1 MKNCDS
7 HIILYAKGWYK
18 RTNCEDDLKIILAHR
33 NGCEKEHVSR
43 ESIIIV
49 LTGIVYPYLTEH
61 YFREISIR
69 TFSKFHQ
76 SLYKMNEFE
85 MFLNEML
92 SILSALQIKNSDK
105 ILIELDEPDYNIL
118 PKHE

>member
-1 MKNCDS
+1 MKNADS

-18 RTNCEDDLKIILAHR
+18 RANCEDDLKAILAHR
-33 NGCEKEHVSR
+33 NECEKEHISR

-49 LTGIVYPYLTEH
+49 LTQIVYPYLTEH

-76 SLYKMNEFE
+76 NLYKMNEFE
-85 MFLNEML
+85 MFLKELL
-92 SILSALQIKNSDK
+92 SILSALQIKDDNK

-118 PKHE
+118 SEHE